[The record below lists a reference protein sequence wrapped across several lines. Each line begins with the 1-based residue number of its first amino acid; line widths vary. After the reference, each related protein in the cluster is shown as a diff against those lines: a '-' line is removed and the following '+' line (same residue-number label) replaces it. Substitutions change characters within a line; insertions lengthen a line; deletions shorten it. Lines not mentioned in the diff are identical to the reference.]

1 MSFCVEKA
9 RLDVE
14 KGFVFLRQNDLTT
27 ALKIFSKI
35 IDSKFLKEITDLF
48 YVYVYRSEILIRLKR
63 FREAYSD
70 CISALN
76 HRESNFNSKYAKLTK
91 IECLYNAIVCNYNTK
106 NNSES
111 DGYIKILF
119 KEARDFCSSFLLKNE
134 FNQLMQRGCFNTE
147 NCDIPEALKKCR
159 DIMEKIYGANHSFVK
174 DYMNS
179 NLN

>member
-1 MSFCVEKA
+1 M
-9 RLDVE
+9 
-14 KGFVFLRQNDLTT
+14 
-27 ALKIFSKI
+27 
-35 IDSKFLKEITDLF
+35 F

-70 CISALN
+70 CVSALN

-91 IECLYNAIVCNYNTK
+91 IECYYNAIVCNYNTENDSK
-106 NNSES
+106 S
-111 DGYIKILF
+111 DKYVEILF
-119 KEARDFCSSFLLKNE
+119 KEAQDFCSSFLPKSE
-134 FNQLMQRGCFNTE
+134 FNQLIQGGCFNKE
-147 NCDIPEALKKCR
+147 NHDMFTVLRKCR